1 MAEPGLGAVNSHSA
15 AQTDNHWTADGHGG
29 QWEIITP
36 PCSPAVGLTDV
47 SDIKHPVYRNQPTP
61 RGAARSNMDV
71 FPDCYDLQVNVSNVS
86 VHPFFL
92 LQLHFSSA

>member
-1 MAEPGLGAVNSHSA
+1 MNSA

-36 PCSPAVGLTDV
+36 PCSRAVGLTDD
-47 SDIKHPVYRNQPTP
+47 SDIKDPVYRNQPTP
-61 RGAARSNMDV
+61 PGAAQSNLDV
-71 FPDCYDLQVNVSNVS
+71 FPDLQVSVSDVS
-86 VHPFFL
+86 VHPLFM

>member
-47 SDIKHPVYRNQPTP
+47 SDIKDPV
-61 RGAARSNMDV
+61 
-71 FPDCYDLQVNVSNVS
+71 
-86 VHPFFL
+86 
-92 LQLHFSSA
+92 